1 MVPYHTWAR
10 GYSKIHIE
18 LKFRKTNFFTKL
30 ISRNNF
36 VQIFRFPKVTVCS
49 SIQCVEIKETHYG
62 NSENSLPRNFF
73 VKSSHLRNL

>member
-49 SIQCVEIKETHYG
+49 SIQCVEIKEIY
-62 NSENSLPRNFF
+62 SLPFMIKIPCLAANVF
-73 VKSSHLRNL
+73 S